1 MICTF
6 KATHYCLQMYLKV
19 FATSVLKY
27 MSLIQ
32 LTFFEHQ
39 VSMASMASK
48 TGAELE
54 LLTDVDMLLMIEKG
68 IKGGICHAIH

>member
-1 MICTF
+1 
-6 KATHYCLQMYLKV
+6 MYLKV

-39 VSMASMASK
+39 VSMASMGSK